1 MLSNSNPQN
10 SDLNGMLTGMIS
22 GVVSTV
28 LTGMLSHY
36 IVKPVVQ
43 KGVDKIVPPAE
54 WVELDPTPEAID
66 KVIDEVIE
74 AEENADDTK

>member
-1 MLSNSNPQN
+1 MFSHSNPQN

-43 KGVDKIVPPAE
+43 KGVDKIVPPERLELTDTAE
-54 WVELDPTPEAID
+54 
-66 KVIDEVIE
+66 VIDEVAD

>member
-1 MLSNSNPQN
+1 MSSHSN
-10 SDLNGMLTGMIS
+10 SDLNSTLTGIIS

-54 WVELDPTPEAID
+54 WLELDPTPEDID
-66 KVIDEVIE
+66 KVIDEVFD
-74 AEENADDTK
+74 AEENANDAE